1 MGDIKTEWDLGL
13 LFKGDDDPRIIE
25 SRKRIEAEVDNF
37 VKKWRPRKDY
47 LENLKPLKEAL
58 EEYEKLE
65 MVGGGEGTDGGVGN
79 EYFYFWL
86 KSQKDLNDSNIKA
99 CLGKASDFIIKMS
112 NELVFFTIALGKI
125 EEKNQ
130 KKFLESSELKKYKH
144 YLERTF
150 ASSKY
155 ILSEAEE
162 KIMTLKSE
170 PAYSLWVRM
179 LNGFLAKEERD
190 VLDVDGKLRKKSF
203 SEILSLMSEQNKEVR
218 DSAASAFN
226 DILNKHKEVAES
238 EINAVL
244 KDKQIDDGLRKFER
258 PDAARHLSDDLE
270 SEIVDSLINTVSSE
284 FGLAR
289 EFYKLKA
296 KLLGMEK
303 LEYHERNVDY
313 GEIDLKYSFE
323 KAFSLVYDV
332 LNELDKEFGEIYLR
346 MFKQGQV
353 DVFPKKGKKSGAFCT
368 DSLFSQPTF
377 VMLNHTDKL
386 RDVTIIAHEFGHAI
400 NGELARKQ
408 SPLNYGMVLSTA
420 EVASTFMEDF
430 VFRRLVNGVD
440 DETKLALIMMKLN
453 DELSTI
459 FRQTACYKFEQELHR
474 EFREKGY
481 LPLEDIGR
489 IFSKHMASYMG
500 EAVKMSPGN
509 ENWWVYWGHIRTFFY
524 VYSYSSGILIS
535 KAMQRKVR
543 EDPGFILDVKEF
555 LSLGLTAS
563 PKKVFANMG
572 INISEKVFWESGIA
586 EFKEW
591 LKEAENLARKLGKI
605 K

>member
-1 MGDIKTEWDLGL
+1 
-13 LFKGDDDPRIIE
+13 
-25 SRKRIEAEVDNF
+25 
-37 VKKWRPRKDY
+37 
-47 LENLKPLKEAL
+47 
-58 EEYEKLE
+58 
-65 MVGGGEGTDGGVGN
+65 
-79 EYFYFWL
+79 
-86 KSQKDLNDSNIKA
+86 
-99 CLGKASDFIIKMS
+99 
-112 NELVFFTIALGKI
+112 
-125 EEKNQ
+125 
-130 KKFLESSELKKYKH
+130 
-144 YLERTF
+144 
-150 ASSKY
+150 
-155 ILSEAEE
+155 
-162 KIMTLKSE
+162 
-170 PAYSLWVRM
+170 
-179 LNGFLAKEERD
+179 
-190 VLDVDGKLRKKSF
+190 
-203 SEILSLMSEQNKEVR
+203 
-218 DSAASAFN
+218 
-226 DILNKHKEVAES
+226 
-238 EINAVL
+238 
-244 KDKQIDDGLRKFER
+244 
-258 PDAARHLSDDLE
+258 
-270 SEIVDSLINTVSSE
+270 
-284 FGLAR
+284 
-289 EFYKLKA
+289 
-296 KLLGMEK
+296 
-303 LEYHERNVDY
+303 
-313 GEIDLKYSFE
+313 
-323 KAFSLVYDV
+323 
-332 LNELDKEFGEIYLR
+332 
-346 MFKQGQV
+346 
-353 DVFPKKGKKSGAFCT
+353 
-368 DSLFSQPTF
+368 
-377 VMLNHTDKL
+377 
-386 RDVTIIAHEFGHAI
+386 
-400 NGELARKQ
+400 
-408 SPLNYGMVLSTA
+408 MVLSTA